1 MKIYA
6 GYLMVDLNLGP
17 RLRLFGR
24 GGGEGAGQEVG
35 TIDNPDSNAAPVVAN
50 LQNTDPI
57 PAANLVYAIS
67 KRQNL
72 RVSYSRTL
80 SRPDFRELSPFDFTN
95 VQGGFVTVGNA
106 NLKRASIDNYDVRW
120 ELYPGGNQL
129 VAASFFVK
137 KFKDPIEQTVIVSND
152 LRQSFT
158 NAKGARNFGFELELR
173 HRLASISKALKEFSL
188 NTNFTFVDSNIDIRP
203 EDALVLTSK
212 SRPLVGQA
220 RYVFNGAIAW
230 ARPQWHSDAQF
241 MSNHVSRRISDVGS
255 YGLPDLYQEGTTSL
269 DFSYQ
274 YRHGER
280 SKWSIRFEAENLTD
294 NDFHWTQGS
303 ILQRQYRLGR
313 TFQLGFSY
321 SFF

>member
-106 NLKRASIDNYDVRW
+106 NLKRASIVNYDLRW

-129 VAASFFVK
+129 VAVSVFVK
-137 KFKDPIEQTVIVSND
+137 RFRDPVEQTVIISND
-152 LRQSFT
+152 LRQSFI
-158 NAKGARNFGFELELR
+158 NARSARNFGFELEFRRGLGTLTQVLR
-173 HRLASISKALKEFSL
+173 EFSL
-188 NTNFTFVDSNIDIRP
+188 LSNFTFVDSNINIRP
-203 EDALVLTSK
+203 EDAFVLTSR
-212 SRPLVGQA
+212 SRPLVGQS
-220 RYVFNGAIAW
+220 RYVFNGSILW
-230 ARPQWHSDAQF
+230 ARP
-241 MSNHVSRRISDVGS
+241 
-255 YGLPDLYQEGTTSL
+255 
-269 DFSYQ
+269 
-274 YRHGER
+274 
-280 SKWSIRFEAENLTD
+280 
-294 NDFHWTQGS
+294 
-303 ILQRQYRLGR
+303 
-313 TFQLGFSY
+313 
-321 SFF
+321 